1 MSTAELALTNL
12 AAWSVQV
19 GVLGLG
25 AAALARLLPIDRP
38 TVRLAFSQALLL
50 LAIGLPLLQPW
61 HAAKSS
67 IVSLVGPP
75 RALPSAAASAH
86 EAPPPRFRELWPGAI
101 LALLASVAGLH
112 LVRLGGGLVRLRA
125 LRRSAPGLP
134 EAPWLSALRAEIAP
148 RARLV
153 ASPDVSTPAT
163 FGLLK
168 PVVVLPVTFAS
179 MERDRQEGIALHELL
194 HARRGDWL
202 PQLIEELLKAVFFFH
217 PAVHWLVGRVR
228 LAREQAVDA
237 AVVVRLGRRESY
249 VESLVEV
256 AKLAARA
263 RAVPAAP
270 FLRESHLRERVDLL
284 LKEVAMSRVR
294 VLAHISL
301 TAGALVLA
309 TGWAVAAAPLQTAT
323 ALGPATAATPLSG
336 SLPMEAKAAT
346 TEPKLLHKLNP
357 VYPPDAKADKVEG
370 VFVIGV
376 VVGKDGA
383 IREARVA
390 TSAPTLERLGE
401 LQSRA
406 GGTSTSSQEGDARLA
421 AAALD
426 AVRQWRYEPTIK
438 DGQAVDVKMTLTIRF
453 RLD

>member
-1 MSTAELALTNL
+1 
-12 AAWSVQV
+12 
-19 GVLGLG
+19 
-25 AAALARLLPIDRP
+25 
-38 TVRLAFSQALLL
+38 
-50 LAIGLPLLQPW
+50 
-61 HAAKSS
+61 
-67 IVSLVGPP
+67 
-75 RALPSAAASAH
+75 
-86 EAPPPRFRELWPGAI
+86 
-101 LALLASVAGLH
+101 
-112 LVRLGGGLVRLRA
+112 
-125 LRRSAPGLP
+125 
-134 EAPWLSALRAEIAP
+134 
-148 RARLV
+148 
-153 ASPDVSTPAT
+153 
-163 FGLLK
+163 
-168 PVVVLPVTFAS
+168 
-179 MERDRQEGIALHELL
+179 IALHELL

-202 PQLIEELLKAVFFFH
+202 PLLIEELLKALFFFH
-217 PAVHWLVGRVR
+217 PAVHWLVRRVR

-237 AVVVRLGRRESY
+237 AVVERLGGRESY

-284 LKEVAMSRVR
+284 LKEVAMSPVR

-301 TAGALVLA
+301 TAGTLVLA
-309 TGWAVAAAPLQTAT
+309 TGWAVAAAPLQSAT
-323 ALGPATAATPLSG
+323 AVAPALPAPSHSG

-438 DGQAVDVKMTLTIRF
+438 DGQAVDVKMTLTICF